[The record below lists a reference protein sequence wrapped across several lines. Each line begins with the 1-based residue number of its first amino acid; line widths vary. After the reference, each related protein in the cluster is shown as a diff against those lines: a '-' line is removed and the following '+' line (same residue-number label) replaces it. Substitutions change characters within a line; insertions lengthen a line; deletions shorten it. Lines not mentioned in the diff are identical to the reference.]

1 MLLFE
6 TAAPRPLGR
15 GVFMSIVRIGQT
27 VRSYRSMPDRFVSNI
42 PAFDVDNGPRTA
54 SVGVILQ
61 EADLRARR
69 SRGNDFHPHPAPC
82 DTRSP
87 AGPSGQRIIRHP
99 IFVVSCR
106 SWVRIPPESRT
117 AAGGRDDRPPFSY
130 PSAAA
135 RITARPAGRG
145 RPARPRSGRRSGPA

>member
-1 MLLFE
+1 MLLFG

-15 GVFMSIVRIGQT
+15 DVFMPVVRIGQT

-42 PAFDVDNGPRTA
+42 PAFDVGNGPRTA

-82 DTRSP
+82 D
-87 AGPSGQRIIRHP
+87 AWFPSRAPGQRIIRHP
-99 IFVVSCR
+99 VFVVNRLHTALPTEISLLR
-106 SWVRIPPESRT
+106 RT
-117 AAGGRDDRPPFSY
+117 K
-130 PSAAA
+130 
-135 RITARPAGRG
+135 
-145 RPARPRSGRRSGPA
+145 PRSQYRLGIFYPLDSPLYRGLDVCAGIRGVLHSGQSPV